1 MLNAKYISYKGNTN
15 FIRAYQGA
23 ELVWE
28 KYVVYMNKKQL
39 ERDEK

>member
-15 FIRAYQGA
+15 FIRVYQGA

-28 KYVVYMNKKQL
+28 KYVVYMNKKTI
-39 ERDEK
+39 RKR